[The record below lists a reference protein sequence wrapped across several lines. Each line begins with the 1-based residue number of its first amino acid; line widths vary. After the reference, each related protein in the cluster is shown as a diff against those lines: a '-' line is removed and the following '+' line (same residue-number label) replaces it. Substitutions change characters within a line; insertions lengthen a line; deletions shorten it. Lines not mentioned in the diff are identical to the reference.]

1 MGADS
6 GVRFTSDIEAVNFPF
21 DLVENGFYALPK
33 YCFLID
39 RQLGKWYAER
49 NIYVEVV
56 NLSRAKCPNRDALDD
71 ALHVY
76 LDAMFQFVSERLD
89 EQSIRDIL
97 RLQSSDDLRK
107 EMEVKDIAKL
117 IRERWSWSFKEKFKI
132 IDRNDTRYYD
142 ARSVTSLIIE
152 GRNQASHQR
161 LRKLDRDFTRS
172 QLFLIA
178 EILGKI
184 KRPDAQ
190 REVETIRDELFEDTS
205 EQLVT
210 MAVEAEQA
218 KYERSITDVKK
229 RLAASEKSNKELLK
243 RVDDNAAEL
252 DKKKEELEKRS
263 GQLVS
268 MKSSEKKNKK
278 QFNSISKQLK
288 KVQQAHSTCEERLT
302 STETERDDYKKR
314 FETTSKELE
323 AAETEWQACEDGLAA
338 MRNLFT
344 ASAIGSM
351 VFPPFETDSTVRIL
365 DRRDVDKRNFLLN
378 LLEQKQPT
386 LIYVQSE
393 ERIDQLLT
401 LVGPEKADVIGKCNE
416 RTSEAEE
423 TKILEKLE
431 NGELIA
437 IVSNAI
443 FSTLTS
449 THCVE
454 HFVFCHLVPSLD
466 KFFNQC
472 EPAFTSGKN
481 AYLHLIYNSEQ
492 DIDGLVQ
499 KYPNRKTLEKLYPEL
514 GRLAGTNGDFITPE
528 NVYNELD
535 IAKPG
540 IETGLAIF
548 EELQLLERNDE
559 GIKLLPPAG
568 NKLDESEIYRR
579 GEKLKKETADF
590 QAFQLEHPIEQIWEE
605 MLARLS
611 VDSGQILCEVN
622 TDEMYTSVSEVE
634 NGQQPAETVV
644 NDSRADDGDTEASQA
659 PKPARANAKVTK
671 EQVREIRSRSAAGES
686 NSELAE
692 EDSEQKPEVK
702 HSEFWAPIR
711 NGEFGELFAGKPV
724 PISNEGWIAKT
735 IRNISVCLYLINQR
749 CYVQLYFGGANRS
762 ERREKIMTLFP
773 KSEYAYTYRDSPRET
788 KVQFPVL
795 DKGRK
800 NQDDWNEIREKLVA
814 MGTDIYNKIN
824 ESSL

>member
-1 MGADS
+1 MPCPNIA
-6 GVRFTSDIEAVNFPF
+6 F
-21 DLVENGFYALPK
+21 LVDKQP
-33 YCFLID
+33 
-39 RQLGKWYAER
+39 GKWYAEG

-56 NLSRAKCPNRDALDD
+56 NLSNVKYPNRDALNR
-71 ALHVY
+71 ALDHY
-76 LDAMFQFVSERLD
+76 LDAMFQFVSECLD
-89 EQSIRDIL
+89 EQSIREAL
-97 RLQSSDDLRK
+97 RLQSSDNLR
-107 EMEVKDIAKL
+107 EDMEVKDIADL
-117 IRERWSWSFKEKFKI
+117 IKMRWLKSFKEKFKVV
-132 IDRNDTRYYD
+132 DREYIRYYD
-142 ARSVTSLIIE
+142 ARSVASLIIE
-152 GRNQASHQR
+152 GRNQVSHQR
-161 LRKLDRDFTRS
+161 LKELDIEFTRS

-190 REVETIRDELFEDTS
+190 REVETIRDKLFDDTT
-205 EQLVT
+205 EQIVAI
-210 MAVEAEQA
+210 AVEAEKT
-218 KYERSITDVKK
+218 KYEKDIVEVEE
-229 RLAASEKSNKELLK
+229 RLAAEKASNKELSK
-243 RVDDNAAEL
+243 KVTDNAVKLDEKTKEL
-252 DKKKEELEKRS
+252 KKLSEQHLIKLSKKEGEK
-263 GQLVS
+263 QH
-268 MKSSEKKNKK
+268 
-278 QFNSISKQLK
+278 NSISKQLE
-288 KVQQAHSTCEERLT
+288 KVQTAHSACEKRITTISNKL
-302 STETERDDYKKR
+302 ETAEAQRDDYKER
-314 FETTSKELE
+314 FDTASKERE
-323 AAETEWQACEDGLAA
+323 EAETEWQTCEESLAA
-338 MRNLFT
+338 VRKLFT
-344 ASAIGSM
+344 IATIGNQT
-351 VFPPFETDSTVRIL
+351 VQAVYPPIEMDSTVRIL
-365 DRRDVDKRNFLLN
+365 DRRGVDKQNYLLQ

-386 LIYVQSE
+386 IIYVQSE
-393 ERIDQLLT
+393 EMADLL
-401 LVGPEKADVIGKCNE
+401 LERVVSEKSDAIEKHSE
-416 RTSEAEE
+416 HTSETEE
-423 TKILEKLE
+423 MEILKRLGSE
-431 NGELIA
+431 ELVA
-437 IVSNAI
+437 VVSDTTL
-443 FSTLTS
+443 STLTS
-449 THCVE
+449 PHCFE
-454 HFVFCHLVPSLD
+454 HFVFCHLVPGLD
-466 KFFNQC
+466 EFFKQC
-472 EPAFTSGKN
+472 EPAFASEKST
-481 AYLHLIYNSEQ
+481 YLHLIYNSEQ

-514 GRLAGTNGDFITPE
+514 GRLAGTNGDFIRPE

-605 MLARLS
+605 IEKKLD
-611 VDSGQILCEVN
+611 VDSEQILREVN
-622 TDEMYTSVSEVE
+622 TDEMYASVSEVE
-634 NGQQPAETVV
+634 NGQQPTETVE
-644 NDSRADDGDTEASQA
+644 NDSEPDEVDTEARQA
-659 PKPARANAKVTK
+659 SKPARANAKVTE

-702 HSEFWAPIR
+702 QSEFWAPIR
-711 NGEFGELFAGKPV
+711 DGEFGELFAGKPV

-749 CYVQLYFGGANRS
+749 CYVQIYFHGENRS

-773 KSEYAYTYRDSPRET
+773 KSEYDYTYRDSPKET